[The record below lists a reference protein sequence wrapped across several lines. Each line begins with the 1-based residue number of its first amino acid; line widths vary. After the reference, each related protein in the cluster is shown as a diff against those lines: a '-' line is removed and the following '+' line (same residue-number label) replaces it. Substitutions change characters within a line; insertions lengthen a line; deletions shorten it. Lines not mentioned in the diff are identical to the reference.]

1 MIPRGL
7 GLFVAPDVWVRT
19 DGTVFVKLST
29 AGLADNEQWMEWG
42 KLGSGILDNIL
53 KYKIASKQ
61 VSYGQYPAGQL
72 PIGST
77 GYGGGAAL
85 PNSGLNYGV
94 SGPGLFGSINPV
106 YLLLA
111 AGAAMFVF
119 MRK

>member
-7 GLFVAPDVWVRT
+7 GLFIAPDVWVRT
-19 DGTVFVKLST
+19 DGTVFVKRST
-29 AGLADNEQWMEWG
+29 SGLGDEEDWMNWG

-61 VSYGQYPAGQL
+61 ISYGQYPAGQL
-72 PIGST
+72 PIGAA
-77 GYGGGAAL
+77 GGGVVPSIGGA
-85 PNSGLNYGV
+85 NYGV
-94 SGPGLFGSINPV
+94 TGPGLFGSINPV

-111 AGAAMFVF
+111 AGVAMFVM